1 MYIDPLASSKVL
13 LSQSPSENAANA
25 EIVEKTA
32 NAVTALQIVRE
43 MSTFFHHCSKL
54 SVLILHRPSSL

>member
-1 MYIDPLASSKVL
+1 MMYIDPLASSKVL
-13 LSQSPSENAANA
+13 LSQLPSESAANA

-43 MSTFFHHCSKL
+43 MSTFL
-54 SVLILHRPSSL
+54 PSLLQTIITDP